1 MKTIHQ
7 FHPIN
12 DTLAMTSMAFGSFV
26 SYNMNLFDLL
36 ELGLKGWL
44 LMTGVT
50 FNFEMGILTKK

>member
-1 MKTIHQ
+1 
-7 FHPIN
+7 
-12 DTLAMTSMAFGSFV
+12 MTSMAFGSFV